1 MNAKLDPSQH
11 AWMIEPRAR
20 AVIDVLTKNGGAAR
34 FVGGAVRNALLGE
47 AVGDIDIATP
57 LVPDEV
63 MQRLQAAR
71 LGAVPTGIA
80 HGTITAVSG
89 GKPFEIT
96 TLRRDVETF
105 GRRAVVAYTTNWAED
120 AARRDFTINALYA
133 DQDGVVF
140 DYFDGLADL
149 AARRVRFVGDAT
161 TRIREDYLRILRL
174 FRFHAW
180 YGRGELD
187 EEALAAATAEKAGLK
202 LLSGERVQKELLRLL
217 EAQDPSPALE
227 QMEKAKILAQI
238 LPAGFR
244 LPRLKR
250 LLVVERGNSLSPDSV
265 LRLAALLPDGV
276 PPALRIAEAL
286 KLSNAARDRLVQA
299 GEKDERI
306 AAAMAPKEERQLIYR
321 LGAACFRDQLLL
333 RWAASGGRANDAA
346 WRALLALAMNWK
358 APIFALD
365 GNDVM
370 AEGIEAGPKIGVL
383 LREIERWWIEQDFA
397 PDRPELLQRLKEAAR
412 RPRI

>member
-1 MNAKLDPSQH
+1 MNAKLEPSAH
-11 AWMIEPRAR
+11 AWMTDPRTR
-20 AVIDVLTKNGGAAR
+20 AVMAALTTQGGAAR
-34 FVGGAVRNALLGE
+34 FVGGAVRNALIGE
-47 AVGDIDIATP
+47 AVGDVDIATP

-63 MQRLQAAR
+63 MRRLQASR
-71 LGAVPTGIA
+71 LGAVPTGIE

-96 TLRRDVETF
+96 TLRRDVENF
-105 GRRAVVAYTTNWAED
+105 GRRALVAYTTDWAED
-120 AARRDFTINALYA
+120 AARRDFTMNALYA
-133 DQDGVVF
+133 DEDGTVF

-149 AARRVRFVGDAT
+149 TARRVRFVGDAT

-187 EEALAAATAEKAGLK
+187 EEALAAATAEKTGMK
-202 LLSGERVQKELLRLL
+202 LLSGERLQKELMRLL
-217 EAQDPSPALE
+217 EAPDPSPALV
-227 QMEKAKILAQI
+227 QMERGEILAQI

-244 LPRLKR
+244 LPRLQR
-250 LLVVERGNSLSPDSV
+250 LIVVERGNSLPADAV
-265 LRLAALLPDGV
+265 LRLAALIPDGV
-276 PPALRIAEAL
+276 PAALKIVEAL

-306 AAAMAPKEERQLIYR
+306 AATLPPAEARQLIYG
-321 LGAACFRDQLLL
+321 LGAACFLDQLLL
-333 RWAASGGRANDAA
+333 RWAASRARANDSA
-346 WRALLALAMNWK
+346 WRALLGLAMNWK
-358 APIFALD
+358 PPVFALS

-397 PDRPELLQRLKEAAR
+397 PDREALLKHLKEAAR
-412 RPRI
+412 RP

>member
-1 MNAKLDPSQH
+1 M
-11 AWMIEPRAR
+11 R
-20 AVIDVLTKNGGAAR
+20 
-34 FVGGAVRNALLGE
+34 
-47 AVGDIDIATP
+47 
-57 LVPDEV
+57 
-63 MQRLQAAR
+63 RLQAAR
-71 LGAVPTGIA
+71 LGAVPTGIE

-105 GRRAVVAYTTNWAED
+105 GRRAVVAYTTDWAQD
-120 AARRDFTINALYA
+120 AARRDFTMNALYA
-133 DQDGVVF
+133 GEDGVVF
-140 DYFDGLADL
+140 DYFGGLDDL

-187 EEALAAATAEKAGLK
+187 EEALAAAAAEKGGLK
-202 LLSGERVQKELLRLL
+202 LLSGERMQKELLRLL

-227 QMEKAKILAQI
+227 RMETAGILAQI
-238 LPAGFR
+238 LPAGFKR
-244 LPRLKR
+244 LRLKR
-250 LLVVERGNSLSPDSV
+250 LVAVERANALSPDAV

-276 PPALRIAEAL
+276 PSALKVAEAL

-306 AAAMAPKEERQLIYR
+306 TAALAPAEERQLIYR
-321 LGAACFRDQLLL
+321 LGLACFLDQLLL
-333 RWAASGGRANDAA
+333 QWAASGARANDAA
-346 WRALLALAMNWK
+346 WVSLLGLARSWT
-358 APIFALD
+358 APVFALN

-370 AEGIEAGPKIGVL
+370 AEGIEAGPKIGAL
-383 LREIERWWIEQDFA
+383 LRDVERWWVEQDFA
-397 PDRPELLQRLKEAAR
+397 PDRAALLKRLKEAAR
-412 RPRI
+412 PPRA

>member
-1 MNAKLDPSQH
+1 VNAKLDPSAH
-11 AWMIEPRAR
+11 AWMTDARTR
-20 AVIDVLTKNGGAAR
+20 AVIAALTEHGGAAR
-34 FVGGAVRNALLGE
+34 FVGGAVRNALIGE
-47 AVGDIDIATP
+47 AVGDVDIATP

-63 MQRLQAAR
+63 MRRLQGAR
-71 LGAVPTGIA
+71 LGAVPTGIE

-105 GRRAVVAYTTNWAED
+105 GRRALVAYTTDWAED
-120 AARRDFTINALYA
+120 AARRDFTMNALYA
-133 DQDGVVF
+133 AEDGTIF
-140 DYFDGLADL
+140 DYVGGLDDL
-149 AARRVRFVGDAT
+149 TARRVCFVGDAT

-187 EEALAAATAEKAGLK
+187 EEALAAATAEKAGMK

-217 EAQDPSPALE
+217 EAQDPSPTLATMGRAE
-227 QMEKAKILAQI
+227 ILAQI
-238 LPAGFR
+238 LPVGFR
-244 LPRLKR
+244 LPRLQR
-250 LLVVERGNSLSPDSV
+250 LVMVERGNALPADAV
-265 LRLAALLPDGV
+265 LRLAALIPDGV
-276 PPALRIAEAL
+276 PPALKIAEAL

-306 AAAMAPKEERQLIYR
+306 AAALTPAEARQLIYR
-321 LGAACFRDQLLL
+321 LGAACFLDQLLL
-333 RWAASGGRANDAA
+333 QWAASRARANDAA

-358 APIFALD
+358 PPVFALS

-370 AEGIEAGPKIGVL
+370 AEGIEAGPKIGAV
-383 LREIERWWIEQDFA
+383 LREVERWWVEQDFA
-397 PDRPELLQRLKEAAR
+397 PDRSALLSRLKEAAR
-412 RPRI
+412 PPRA

>member
-1 MNAKLDPSQH
+1 MSAKLDPSTH
-11 AWMIEPRAR
+11 AWMIEPRTC
-20 AVIDVLTKNGGAAR
+20 AVIEVLTKNGGAAR

-57 LVPDEV
+57 LVPEEV
-63 MQRLQAAR
+63 MRRLQAAR
-71 LGAVPTGIA
+71 LGAVPTGIE

-133 DQDGVVF
+133 GEDGAIF

-161 TRIREDYLRILRL
+161 ARIREDYLRILRL

-180 YGRGELD
+180 YGHGDLD
-187 EEALAAATAEKAGLK
+187 EEALAAATAEKGGLK
-202 LLSGERVQKELLRLL
+202 LLSGERVQRELLRLL
-217 EAQDPSPALE
+217 EAQDPLPALK

-238 LPAGFR
+238 LLAGFR

-250 LLVVERGNSLSPDSV
+250 FVSVERKNSLPPDAV

-276 PPALRIAEAL
+276 APALRIAEAL

-306 AAAMAPKEERQLIYR
+306 VAALAPAEARQLIYR
-321 LGAACFRDQLLL
+321 LGAACFLDQLLL
-333 RWAASGGRANDAA
+333 RWAASGARANDAA
-346 WRALLALAMNWK
+346 WRGLLGLAMNWK
-358 APIFALD
+358 APAFSLD

-370 AEGIEAGPKIGVL
+370 AEGVEAGPKVGVL
-383 LREIERWWIEQDFA
+383 LRDIERWWVEQDFA
-397 PDRPELLQRLKEAAR
+397 PDRQSLLTRLKEAAR
-412 RPRI
+412 PPRA

>member
-1 MNAKLDPSQH
+1 
-11 AWMIEPRAR
+11 
-20 AVIDVLTKNGGAAR
+20 
-34 FVGGAVRNALLGE
+34 
-47 AVGDIDIATP
+47 
-57 LVPDEV
+57 
-63 MQRLQAAR
+63 
-71 LGAVPTGIA
+71 VPTGIA
-80 HGTITAVSG
+80 HGTVTAVV
-89 GKPFEIT
+89 PPRHYEIT
-96 TLRRDVETF
+96 TLRRDVETY
-105 GRRAVVAYTTNWAED
+105 GRRAKVAFDADWAED
-120 AARRDFTINALYA
+120 AGRRDFTINAIYL
-133 DQDGVVF
+133 DPDGTIHDPVGGVV
-140 DYFDGLADL
+140 DL
-149 AARRVRFVGDAT
+149 NARRVRFVGDAT
-161 TRIREDYLRILRL
+161 ARIREDYLRILRL

-227 QMEKAKILAQI
+227 QMEKAKILAQF

-250 LLVVERGNSLSPDSV
+250 LLVVERGNSLSPDAV

-276 PPALRIAEAL
+276 PPALRIADAL
-286 KLSNAARDRLVQA
+286 KLSNATRDRLVQA

-333 RWAASGGRANDAA
+333 QWAASGGRANDAA
-346 WRALLALAMNWK
+346 LRALLALAMNWK
-358 APIFALD
+358 APVFALD

-370 AEGIEAGPKIGVL
+370 AEGIEAGPKVGVL

-397 PDRPELLQRLKEAAR
+397 PDRPALLQRLKEAAR
-412 RPRI
+412 SPRT

>member
-1 MNAKLDPSQH
+1 MNARLDPSRH
-11 AWMIEPRAR
+11 AWMIEPRTR
-20 AVIDVLTKNGGAAR
+20 AVMDVLTKNGGAAR

-63 MQRLQAAR
+63 MRRLQAAR
-71 LGAVPTGIA
+71 LGAVPTGIE
-80 HGTITAVSG
+80 HGTVTAVSG

-120 AARRDFTINALYA
+120 AARRDFTINALFA
-133 DQDGVVF
+133 GEDGAIF

-180 YGRGELD
+180 YGQGDLD

-202 LLSGERVQKELLRLL
+202 LLSGERVQKEMLRLL
-217 EAQDPSPALE
+217 EAPDPSPALE
-227 QMEKAKILAQI
+227 QMERAKILAQI

-250 LLVVERGNSLSPDSV
+250 LVMVERGNSLMPDAV

-306 AAAMAPKEERQLIYR
+306 VAALAPAEARQLIYR

-333 RWAASGGRANDAA
+333 RWAASGARANDAA
-346 WRALLALAMNWK
+346 WRAALALVVNWK
-358 APIFALD
+358 APVFALD

-370 AEGIEAGPKIGVL
+370 AEGIEAGPKVGAL
-383 LREIERWWIEQDFA
+383 LRDIERWWVEQDFA
-397 PDRPELLQRLKEAAR
+397 PDRPALLKRLKEAAQ
-412 RPRI
+412 RP

>member
-1 MNAKLDPSQH
+1 
-11 AWMIEPRAR
+11 MIEPRAR

-63 MQRLQAAR
+63 MRRLQAAR

-133 DQDGVVF
+133 DQDGVVY

-161 TRIREDYLRILRL
+161 ARIREDYLRILRL

-180 YGRGELD
+180 YGQGELD
-187 EEALAAATAEKAGLK
+187 EEALAAAAAEKGGLK

-217 EAQDPSPALE
+217 EAQDPLPALE
-227 QMEKAKILAQI
+227 QMEEAKILAQI
-238 LPAGFR
+238 LPAGFKLSR
-244 LPRLKR
+244 LQRLVSVQRKNT
-250 LLVVERGNSLSPDSV
+250 LPPDAV

-276 PPALRIAEAL
+276 APALRIAETL

-299 GEKDERI
+299 GDKDERI
-306 AAAMAPKEERQLIYR
+306 VAALAPREARQLIYR
-321 LGAACFRDQLLL
+321 LGAACLMDQLLL

-346 WRALLALAMNWK
+346 WRGLLALAMSWK
-358 APIFALD
+358 TPVFALD
-365 GNDVM
+365 GDDVM

-383 LREIERWWIEQDFA
+383 LRDIERWWVEQDFA
-397 PDRPELLQRLKEAAR
+397 PDRPALLQRLKEAAR
-412 RPRI
+412 RP

>member
-1 MNAKLDPSQH
+1 MNAKLEPSAH
-11 AWMIEPRAR
+11 AWMTDPRTR
-20 AVIDVLTKNGGAAR
+20 AVMAALTAQGGAAR
-34 FVGGAVRNALLGE
+34 FVGGAVRNALIGE
-47 AVGDIDIATP
+47 AVGDVDIATP

-63 MQRLQAAR
+63 MRRLQASR
-71 LGAVPTGIA
+71 LGAVPTGIE

-96 TLRRDVETF
+96 TLRRDVENF
-105 GRRAVVAYTTNWAED
+105 GRRALVAYTTDWAED
-120 AARRDFTINALYA
+120 AARRDFTMNALYA
-133 DQDGVVF
+133 DEDGTVF

-149 AARRVRFVGDAT
+149 TARRVRFVGDAT

-187 EEALAAATAEKAGLK
+187 EEALAAATAEKTGMK
-202 LLSGERVQKELLRLL
+202 LLSGERLQKELMRLL
-217 EAQDPSPALE
+217 EAPDPSPALV
-227 QMEKAKILAQI
+227 QMERGEILAQI

-244 LPRLKR
+244 LPRLQR
-250 LLVVERGNSLSPDSV
+250 LIVVERGNSLPADAV
-265 LRLAALLPDGV
+265 LRLAALIPDGV
-276 PPALRIAEAL
+276 PAALKIVEAL

-306 AAAMAPKEERQLIYR
+306 AATLAPAEARQLIYG
-321 LGAACFRDQLLL
+321 LGAACFLDQLLL
-333 RWAASGGRANDAA
+333 RWAASRARANDSA
-346 WRALLALAMNWK
+346 WRALLGLAMNWK
-358 APIFALD
+358 PPVFALS

-397 PDRPELLQRLKEAAR
+397 PDREALLKHLKEAAR
-412 RPRI
+412 RP

>member
-1 MNAKLDPSQH
+1 MNARLDPSRH
-11 AWMIEPRAR
+11 AWMIEPRTR
-20 AVIDVLTKNGGAAR
+20 AVMDVLTKNGGAAR

-63 MQRLQAAR
+63 MRRLQAAR
-71 LGAVPTGIA
+71 LGAVPTGIE
-80 HGTITAVSG
+80 HGTVTAVSG

-120 AARRDFTINALYA
+120 AARRDFTINALFA
-133 DQDGVVF
+133 GEDGAIF

-180 YGRGELD
+180 YGQGDLD

-202 LLSGERVQKELLRLL
+202 LLSGERVQKEMLRLL
-217 EAQDPSPALE
+217 EAPDPSPALE
-227 QMEKAKILAQI
+227 QMERAKILAQI

-250 LLVVERGNSLSPDSV
+250 LVMVERGNSLMPDAV

-306 AAAMAPKEERQLIYR
+306 VAALAPAEARQLIYR

-333 RWAASGGRANDAA
+333 RWGASGARANDAA
-346 WRALLALAMNWK
+346 WRGGLALVVNWK
-358 APIFALD
+358 APVFALD

-370 AEGIEAGPKIGVL
+370 AEGIEAGPKVGVL
-383 LREIERWWIEQDFA
+383 LRDIERWWVEQDFA
-397 PDRPELLQRLKEAAR
+397 PDRPALLKRLKEAAQ
-412 RPRI
+412 RP